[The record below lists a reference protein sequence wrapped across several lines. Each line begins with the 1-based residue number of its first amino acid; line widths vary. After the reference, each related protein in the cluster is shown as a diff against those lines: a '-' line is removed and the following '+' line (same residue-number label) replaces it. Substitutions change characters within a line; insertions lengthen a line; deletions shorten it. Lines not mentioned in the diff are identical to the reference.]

1 VLRCRFT
8 PVNPYVAWRFP
19 LPAVAGA
26 ALFSVLI
33 FPGLLRARP
42 DGLEDGVERLAR
54 RMATLPHERRLSL
67 VWTVHAPLSEQR
79 MGVLR
84 AAFVAQMEAFE
95 VRFVQGEAAPALRV
109 SVEQNPSEILL
120 IASVPGEGT
129 TLVAIE
135 EVPRSSVAS
144 EDQTAQEVRLEKE
157 LVWLQAA
164 KLLSAAL
171 PRAGANGEKRLLLL
185 SEEALLAYRGGPG
198 GWKLE
203 RSKPLPGPR
212 QPPRSARGQLILAE
226 ERPEQAVVLLPGRR
240 CEANL
245 ADDAPLACAWAPAEL
260 AAGRLMVLPG
270 CGRQT
275 WWLKSDSKDWA
286 SEDRLLLRAAGGK
299 GAAPVAQ
306 MELTGPVISISA
318 AGSPALAA
326 VTLRNLDSGNYEVY
340 RVALACTN

>member
-1 VLRCRFT
+1 
-8 PVNPYVAWRFP
+8 VNRYVACRFP

-26 ALFSVLI
+26 ALFSVLT
-33 FPGLLRARP
+33 FPWAGLLGARP

-54 RMATLPHERRLSL
+54 RAAALPHERRLSL
-67 VWTVHAPLSEQR
+67 VWTVHVPISQQR
-79 MGVLR
+79 TDVLR
-84 AAFVAQMEAFE
+84 AAFVARMEASQ

-129 TLVAIE
+129 TAVAIE

-144 EDQTAQEVRLEKE
+144 EDQTGQEVRLEKE
-157 LVWLQAA
+157 LVWQQTS

-171 PRAGANGEKRLLLL
+171 PRTGADGDQRLVLL

-198 GWKLE
+198 GWRLE

-212 QPPRSARGQLILAE
+212 QPPRSARGLLILAE
-226 ERPEQAVVLLPGRR
+226 DRPEQAVVLLPGRR

-245 ADDAPLACAWAPAEL
+245 AEDAPLACAAAQAEL

-275 WWLKSDSKDWA
+275 WWLRSDSKDWA

-299 GAAPVAQ
+299 EPVPAGQ
-306 MELTGPVISISA
+306 MDLAGPVISIGA

-326 VTLRNLDSGNYEVY
+326 VTLRNLATGNYEVY
-340 RVALACTN
+340 RVALSCTN